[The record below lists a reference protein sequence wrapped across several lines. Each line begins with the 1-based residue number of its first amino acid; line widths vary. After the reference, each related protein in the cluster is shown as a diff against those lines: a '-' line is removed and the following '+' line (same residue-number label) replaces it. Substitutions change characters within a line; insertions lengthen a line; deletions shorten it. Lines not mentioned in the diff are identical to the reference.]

1 MLKTTGRAT
10 ASGGSGGSGNHRL
23 VDNIPSSFPDG
34 PIKRRKHKLLIG
46 LKTHLQKLLLASGMG
61 CAVMLS
67 GALSQSSGLG
77 P

>member
-23 VDNIPSSFPDG
+23 VDNIPSSF
-34 PIKRRKHKLLIG
+34 
-46 LKTHLQKLLLASGMG
+46 QKLLLASGMG